1 MIESITIGE
10 IGLAITFI
18 VGLISGAAYLKKH
31 LQGWISKSL
40 QGQFKDINEQLENL
54 KSQIE
59 DVDMQACKNF
69 LVRVLSDIEAGQQI
83 DDVQLLRFWERYE
96 HYLKAGGNSYIREKV
111 DKLKTSGKL

>member
-1 MIESITIGE
+1 MMESITIGE
-10 IGLAITFI
+10 IGIAITFI
-18 VGLISGAAYLKKH
+18 VGLISGGAYLKKH
-31 LQGWISKSL
+31 LQGWVSSSL
-40 QGQFKDINEQLENL
+40 HDQFESINDKLKDM
-54 KSQIE
+54 KAQID

-111 DKLKTSGKL
+111 EKLKFSGKL